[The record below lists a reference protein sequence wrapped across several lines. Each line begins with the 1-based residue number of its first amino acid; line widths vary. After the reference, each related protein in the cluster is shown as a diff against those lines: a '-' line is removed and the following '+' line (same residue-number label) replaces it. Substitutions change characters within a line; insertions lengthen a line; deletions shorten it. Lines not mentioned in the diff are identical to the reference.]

1 MSLKSGLIQIFFS
14 HIKREFLINFRSL
27 IDVISIISF
36 MILII
41 TLFVLGIGPFEE
53 KLKLV
58 SNAIFWIGL
67 ILAIIPSLEKT
78 LQRDY
83 DNGWLDQAITS
94 PTSMELIL
102 LSKSLAYW
110 LIVII
115 PLLISLPLFIVL
127 LNINLKLIPWLL
139 VSILVGGLSISLI
152 GIIGSALTLGAKR
165 GNILLPILIIPL
177 IIPILIFGV
186 GISEAVRI
194 DESPVGNLSGGERQ
208 GVAIAR
214 AIYNNAE
221 LIVLDEPTTAL
232 SLIETQKVFDF
243 VDNVKKSG
251 RSVLFIGHNIYHVYD
266 ISDRFIVLDR
276 GEVVHQLNKN
286 DIEGPEA
293 LMKVMKDAVSKH

>member
-1 MSLKSGLIQIFFS
+1 MSLQSSFIQIFIS

-36 MILII
+36 MILIV

-53 KLKLV
+53 KLRLI
-58 SNAIFWIGL
+58 SSAIFWIGL

-83 DNGWLDQAITS
+83 DNGWLDQTITS
-94 PTSMELIL
+94 PTPMELIL
-102 LSKSLAYW
+102 LSNSLAYW

-139 VSILVGGLSISLI
+139 LSILVGGLSISLI

-165 GNILLPILIIPL
+165 GNIILPILIIPL
-177 IIPILIFGV
+177 IITILIFGV

-194 DESPVGNLSGGERQ
+194 NESPLGNLFLLIGFTLIYLVISPFISAFLIRI
-208 GVAIAR
+208 AISR
-214 AIYNNAE
+214 
-221 LIVLDEPTTAL
+221 
-232 SLIETQKVFDF
+232 
-243 VDNVKKSG
+243 
-251 RSVLFIGHNIYHVYD
+251 
-266 ISDRFIVLDR
+266 
-276 GEVVHQLNKN
+276 
-286 DIEGPEA
+286 
-293 LMKVMKDAVSKH
+293 

>member
-1 MSLKSGLIQIFFS
+1 MSLQLSFIQIFIS

-27 IDVISIISF
+27 VDVISIISF
-36 MILII
+36 MILIV

-53 KLKLV
+53 KLRLI

-94 PTSMELIL
+94 PTPMEFIL

-139 VSILVGGLSISLI
+139 ISILVGGLSISLI

-194 DESPVGNLSGGERQ
+194 NESPLGNLFLLIGFTLIYLVISPFISAFLIRI
-208 GVAIAR
+208 AISR
-214 AIYNNAE
+214 
-221 LIVLDEPTTAL
+221 
-232 SLIETQKVFDF
+232 
-243 VDNVKKSG
+243 
-251 RSVLFIGHNIYHVYD
+251 
-266 ISDRFIVLDR
+266 
-276 GEVVHQLNKN
+276 
-286 DIEGPEA
+286 
-293 LMKVMKDAVSKH
+293 

>member
-1 MSLKSGLIQIFFS
+1 MSLQLSFIQIFIS

-27 IDVISIISF
+27 VDVISIISF
-36 MILII
+36 MILIV
-41 TLFVLGIGPFEE
+41 TLFILGIGPFEE
-53 KLKLV
+53 KLRLI

-83 DNGWLDQAITS
+83 DNGWLDQTITS
-94 PTSMELIL
+94 PAPMELIL

-139 VSILVGGLSISLI
+139 LSILVGGLSISLI

-186 GISEAVRI
+186 GVSEAVRI
-194 DESPVGNLSGGERQ
+194 NESPVGNLFLLIGFTLIYLVISPFISAFLIRI
-208 GVAIAR
+208 AISR
-214 AIYNNAE
+214 
-221 LIVLDEPTTAL
+221 
-232 SLIETQKVFDF
+232 
-243 VDNVKKSG
+243 
-251 RSVLFIGHNIYHVYD
+251 
-266 ISDRFIVLDR
+266 
-276 GEVVHQLNKN
+276 
-286 DIEGPEA
+286 
-293 LMKVMKDAVSKH
+293 

>member
-1 MSLKSGLIQIFFS
+1 MFLQPSFIQIFIS

-27 IDVISIISF
+27 VDVISIISF
-36 MILII
+36 MILIV
-41 TLFVLGIGPFEE
+41 TLFILGIGPFEE
-53 KLKLV
+53 KLRLI

-83 DNGWLDQAITS
+83 DNGWLDQTITS
-94 PTSMELIL
+94 PIPMELVL

-115 PLLISLPLFIVL
+115 PLLISLPLFIVF

-139 VSILVGGLSISLI
+139 ISIIVGGLSISLI

-186 GISEAVRI
+186 GISEAI
-194 DESPVGNLSGGERQ
+194 IINESPVGNLFLLIGFTLIYLVISPFISAFLIRI
-208 GVAIAR
+208 AISR
-214 AIYNNAE
+214 
-221 LIVLDEPTTAL
+221 
-232 SLIETQKVFDF
+232 
-243 VDNVKKSG
+243 
-251 RSVLFIGHNIYHVYD
+251 
-266 ISDRFIVLDR
+266 
-276 GEVVHQLNKN
+276 
-286 DIEGPEA
+286 
-293 LMKVMKDAVSKH
+293 